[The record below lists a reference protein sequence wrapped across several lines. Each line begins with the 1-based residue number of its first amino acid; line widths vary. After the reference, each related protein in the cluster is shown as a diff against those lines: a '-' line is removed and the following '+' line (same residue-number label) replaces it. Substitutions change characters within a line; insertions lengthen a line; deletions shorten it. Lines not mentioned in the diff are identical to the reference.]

1 MVSQNQVRL
10 TRQVPVITLIA
21 VGAALAV
28 QLLPGLHPF
37 LIYNRTAVLNGE
49 LWRLVT
55 GQWVHFTAR
64 HFLYDAMVFGVAGW
78 MIECS
83 GCPNYAW
90 LCGLAPLAIGVGVL
104 ALEPQLEICGGLS
117 GMATAVV
124 VFLTLW
130 GLEKPGAWRWICLL
144 VLVVTIAKILF
155 EMLTGHFVFLELE
168 DHSIVLAP
176 TSHVVGALA
185 ALAIYAWSK
194 VQQRLSTR

>member
-1 MVSQNQVRL
+1 
-10 TRQVPVITLIA
+10 
-21 VGAALAV
+21 
-28 QLLPGLHPF
+28 
-37 LIYNRTAVLNGE
+37 
-49 LWRLVT
+49 
-55 GQWVHFTAR
+55 
-64 HFLYDAMVFGVAGW
+64 MVFGIAGW
-78 MIECS
+78 MIESS

-90 LCGLAPLAIGVGVL
+90 LCGLASLAIGVGFL

-117 GMATAVV
+117 GMATAAV

-130 GLEKPGAWRWICLL
+130 GLEKPGTWRWICLL

-185 ALAIYAWSK
+185 ASAIYAWSK
-194 VQQRLSTR
+194 VRQRLSTR

>member
-1 MVSQNQVRL
+1 MVTQNQVRL
-10 TRQVPVITLIA
+10 TRRVPVITLIV

-37 LIYNRTAVLNGE
+37 LIYNRTAVLHGE

-64 HFLYDAMVFGVAGW
+64 HFLYDAMVFGIAGS
-78 MIECS
+78 MIERS

-90 LCGLAPLAIGVGVL
+90 LCGLVPLAIGVGFL
-104 ALEPQLEICGGLS
+104 ALEPHLEICGGLS
-117 GMATAVV
+117 GMATANV

-144 VLVVTIAKILF
+144 VLVATLAKIIF

-168 DHSIVLAP
+168 DRSIVLAP
-176 TSHVVGALA
+176 ISHVVGALA
-185 ALAIYAWSK
+185 AMVLYAWSK
-194 VQQRLSTR
+194 VLQGLRAL